1 MGQTPGSRPTPR
13 KLGNQRDS
21 LGRMV
26 EEVPTTM
33 APGAGILAGTG
44 TIYRA
49 SVVREGD
56 IIVTRILM
64 DLTGLSSTT
73 TDLDIIGTAGVSH
86 IGQITTAVNG
96 VILGGTMTCFEVPAG
111 GADDIDLYAAVEGTG
126 AYDGAVTDLTSDA
139 AVITAGGA
147 WSLGEVQTFTADAI
161 AANDYLYLTSGEAG
175 TAAAYTAGR
184 FLITMFGNP
193 V

>member
-44 TIYRA
+44 TIYHA

-56 IIVTRILM
+56 IIRTQILI
-64 DLTGLSSTT
+64 DLTGLSASAAG
-73 TDLDIIGTAGVSH
+73 DIIGTAGVCH
-86 IGQITTAVNG
+86 IGQITDAVNG
-96 VILGGTMTCFEVPAG
+96 RIMGGSLRCFEAPAG
-111 GADDIDLYAAVEGTG
+111 GDADIDLYGADEGTG
-126 AYDGAVTDLTSDA
+126 AYDAAITSLTNDTQAINSGTLALTTDAS
-139 AVITAGGA
+139 VI
-147 WSLGEVQTFTADAI
+147 ADSI
-161 AANDYLYLTSGEAG
+161 AANDYLYLVSVGA

-184 FLITMFGNP
+184 ILITLIGRP